1 MPMCVELHDKG
12 VDEKMSM
19 KSNASDPLKLKA
31 AFILGEG
38 DRFHS
43 ILVSDVVHFN
53 VHPPAEAVIN
63 IFVIRRASGL
73 YEIVNESKT
82 FSRKQCVSRNINA
95 NAGIIK
101 NATDIEI
108 EKVQEKF
115 TLAILKESGITLK
128 WSILD
133 LTNTRD
139 IYEQFILIKEWG
151 KADLLSIY
159 PLELICLK
167 RAEQAEV

>member
-1 MPMCVELHDKG
+1 
-12 VDEKMSM
+12 MS
-19 KSNASDPLKLKA
+19 KTSNAPDLLKLKA

-38 DRFHS
+38 DRLHY

-53 VHPPAEAVIN
+53 VTPPAEAVIT

-73 YEIVNESKT
+73 CEIVNESKT
-82 FSRKQCVSRNINA
+82 FSRNKCVSRYINA

-101 NATDIEI
+101 NAIEI
-108 EKVQEKF
+108 EIDKVRVKF
-115 TLAILKESGITLK
+115 TSAILKESGITLK

-133 LTNTRD
+133 LSNAKD
-139 IYEQFILIKEWG
+139 VYVQFILIKEWG

-159 PLELICLK
+159 PLELINLK
-167 RAEQAEV
+167 RAERAERAEV

>member
-1 MPMCVELHDKG
+1 
-12 VDEKMSM
+12 MS
-19 KSNASDPLKLKA
+19 KKPNATDPLKLKA

-43 ILVSDVVHFN
+43 ALVSDVIHFN
-53 VHPPAEAVIN
+53 VHPPAEAVIT

-95 NAGIIK
+95 NAGIIGK
-101 NATDIEI
+101 AIEI
-108 EKVQEKF
+108 EIDKVRVKF
-115 TLAILKESGITLK
+115 TSAILKESGIKLK

-133 LTNTRD
+133 LSNIKNTHD
-139 IYEQFILIKEWG
+139 QFIIIKGW
-151 KADLLSIY
+151 DTTSPQWL
-159 PLELICLK
+159 
-167 RAEQAEV
+167 